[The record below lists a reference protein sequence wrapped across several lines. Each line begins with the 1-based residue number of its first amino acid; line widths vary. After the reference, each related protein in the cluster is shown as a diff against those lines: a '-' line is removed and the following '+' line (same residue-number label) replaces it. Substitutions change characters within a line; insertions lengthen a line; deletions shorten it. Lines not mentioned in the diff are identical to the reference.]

1 MSLLIFARCLCLE
14 MVVMYTPGSPTNKFA
29 IKNTSY
35 ITPNVQLQ
43 VFVHRR
49 SAFSHISGA
58 VLQQKQENRNQVLQ
72 MSVAL
77 QRWDQRPGFIRC
89 DGHEIQ

>member
-58 VLQQKQENRNQVLQ
+58 VLQQKQENRKTVGWNEKQKMAMEERDWSRRHIDRGL
-72 MSVAL
+72 
-77 QRWDQRPGFIRC
+77 
-89 DGHEIQ
+89 